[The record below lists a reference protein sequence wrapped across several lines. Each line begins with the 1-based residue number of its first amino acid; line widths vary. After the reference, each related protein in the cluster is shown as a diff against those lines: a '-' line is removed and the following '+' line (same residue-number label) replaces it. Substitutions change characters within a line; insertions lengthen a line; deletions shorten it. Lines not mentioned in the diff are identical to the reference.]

1 MLYASYVKEA
11 DPKPPAPPIAPEG
24 PDGQDGQGGAAGDG
38 DGGAPALS
46 PTPDP
51 GSEIPATGDASPMMA
66 AATGAIGAV
75 LAGVG
80 SSRRRE

>member
-38 DGGAPALS
+38 DGGAPAPS
-46 PTPDP
+46 PTPGP
-51 GSEIPATGDASPMMA
+51 GPEIPATGDASLMMA
-66 AATGAIGAV
+66 TATGAIGAV

-80 SSRRRE
+80 SRRRRE

>member
-24 PDGQDGQGGAAGDG
+24 PDGQGGAAGDG
-38 DGGAPALS
+38 DGGAPAPS

-51 GSEIPATGDASPMMA
+51 GPEIPATGDASPMMA

-80 SSRRRE
+80 SSRRRK

>member
-24 PDGQDGQGGAAGDG
+24 PDGQDGQGGVAGDG

-51 GSEIPATGDASPMMA
+51 GPEIPATGDASLMMV
-66 AATGAIGAV
+66 AATGAVGAI

-80 SSRRRE
+80 FSRRRK